1 MDSFQKLLEEEDNDF
16 AMPEQ
21 TLKDIEKRVH
31 FSTQPVRFIAN
42 TVDLFLPKA
51 ISAFLAVVGS
61 RNLNRR
67 VRQTPPSSHQTDP
80 ASSDFS

>member
-16 AMPEQ
+16 TMPEQ

-51 ISAFLAVVGS
+51 ISAFVAVIGS
-61 RNLNRR
+61 RNFNKR
-67 VRQTPPSSHQTDP
+67 VRQTTPPSHQTDP
-80 ASSDFS
+80 ANGDF